1 MLHLLYSLFLDNSST
16 AATLGV
22 TLLVKILPFF
32 AVYTREELSP
42 MLPKLF
48 AILARIICWKER
60 PASKSLGD
68 ATDVDFERELE
79 YETNPVL
86 NISPD
91 IKWERLEMS
100 FHAAASLPPS
110 SRNFFT
116 TLYYLYPA
124 NLLKFL
130 RNPSPYLVNS
140 GIPSPYLES
149 WEQAFDEGEIHRRSK
164 VRLRYIFCP
173 CNFGAE
179 TLNFIGLGTG
189 T

>member
-1 MLHLLYSLFLDNSST
+1 MLNLLYSLFLDNSST

-22 TLLVKILPFF
+22 TLLVKILPFL
-32 AVYTREELSP
+32 AVYTREDLSP

-48 AILARIICWKER
+48 AILARIMCWKER

-86 NISPD
+86 GVNPD
-91 IKWERLEMS
+91 LKWDRLEMS

-110 SRNFFT
+110 SRNYFT
-116 TLYYLYPA
+116 MLYYLYPA

-130 RNPSPYLVNS
+130 RYPSLYLVDSGTPSPYR
-140 GIPSPYLES
+140 ES
-149 WEQAFDEGEIHRRSK
+149 WEQAFDEGQIHRRSE
-164 VRLRYIFCP
+164 VRP
-173 CNFGAE
+173 HG
-179 TLNFIGLGTG
+179 IGCFLILILDS
-189 T
+189 